1 MPQDSTIEWTDKS
14 WNPVTG
20 CDEVSPGCDHCYAK
34 VFAERWRGVQGHAY
48 EQGFDLKLW
57 PARLAVPL
65 TWKKPARIFVNSM
78 SDLFHKDI
86 PDAFILRVFETMR
99 DAHWHTFQ
107 VLTKRPKHAV
117 RFFERNNIGIL
128 PANVWMG
135 TTIENN
141 DYTWRA
147 DELRK
152 IPARVRFIS
161 AEPLLSGLPSL
172 KLDHI
177 HWLICGGESGAG
189 ARPMRRE
196 WAQCL
201 QMECERAGVA
211 FFFKQWGAYV
221 PAWSNDGEPFALDNG
236 GTFDPGETWPHPR
249 IHVWESGRV
258 PHTEDLYYCNA
269 SVRLNKHAA
278 GRLLDGR
285 TWDEFPT

>member
-1 MPQDSTIEWTDKS
+1 MPQDSAIEWTDKS

-34 VFAERWRGVQGHAY
+34 VFAERWRGVPGHAY

-57 PARLAVPL
+57 PARLGVPL

-78 SDLFHKDI
+78 SDLFHKEI
-86 PDAFILRVFETMR
+86 PDSFILQVFETMR

-128 PANVWMG
+128 PGNVWMG

-147 DELRK
+147 DALRQ

-161 AEPLLSGLPSL
+161 AEPLLSALPSL
-172 KLDHI
+172 DLKHI
-177 HWLICGGESGAG
+177 HWLIAGGESGHG
-189 ARPMRRE
+189 ARPAHPDWFRDLRDRCG
-196 WAQCL
+196 A
-201 QMECERAGVA
+201 AGVA
-211 FFFKQWGAYV
+211 FFFKQWGAWAYEGQELAA
-221 PAWSNDGEPFALDNG
+221 PANLNPMRRAFVALDGSNRYTMTAAAG
-236 GTFDPGETWPHPR
+236 YP
-249 IHVWESGRV
+249 VS
-258 PHTEDLYYCNA
+258 
-269 SVRLNKHAA
+269 KHAA

-285 TWDEFPT
+285 EWDEMPA